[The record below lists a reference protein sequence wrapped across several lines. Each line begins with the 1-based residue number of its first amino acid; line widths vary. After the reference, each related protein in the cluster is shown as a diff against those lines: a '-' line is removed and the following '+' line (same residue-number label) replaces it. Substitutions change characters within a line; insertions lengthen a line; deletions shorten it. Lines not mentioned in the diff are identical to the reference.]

1 MVGRFPQ
8 ISYPEGY
15 FELQMTNEKTNQKI
29 IEFMSVIV
37 NPPGKS
43 LEVKV
48 YVVVEVN
55 SCELQRRWF

>member
-1 MVGRFPQ
+1 
-8 ISYPEGY
+8 
-15 FELQMTNEKTNQKI
+15 MTNEKTNQKI